1 MVSGFFVLARWRA
14 TFQLGWFGLAWL
26 IPGLCPAAEAPR
38 SAAQPTA
45 MNMAVLS
52 QVAQV
57 RGLSESE
64 AERRHPVHIRGVVTF
79 YDPSWGVLFVQDA
92 TGGIFV
98 RPPSERLP
106 LTSGSLVDLEGVSGP
121 GSFAPIILEPR
132 ISVTG
137 QGPLPSPP
145 VASWPGLVTGRRDG
159 QWVRIGGIVR
169 SVTEE
174 DGHANLEVSVNGGR
188 VKASLPGY
196 TGANLPSH
204 LLDARVQLQGVCA
217 SRFNPQPQLKGVR
230 LLVPSLTNVIVQE
243 PAPANPFATPVEPIK
258 NLKQLG
264 PEPAIDHR
272 LHIQGMVTHQLP
284 SSNFYI
290 KDDSGSIL
298 IQTRQQT
305 RLQSGERVDALG
317 FPATVDGHVVLQDAA
332 FRSLG
337 LGRPATPEAVSEP
350 ELFENDHHGE
360 LVQIDGMLLDS
371 LRRPDGL
378 VLAIQEANF
387 ILDAQW
393 QTTNTSVVLP
403 SLGKGSRLRLTGI
416 CSVRRGDSGEQ
427 FIRILLRTP
436 ADIVVLKRAS
446 WWTPARAGKVLS
458 VLGVGILAAL
468 GWIISLR
475 SRMRLSDITL
485 HTLVEASPLAVIAT
499 DRKSRI
505 TVWNQAAAQ
514 LYGWPATETLGRELP
529 FIPEEKPG
537 EHQDLY
543 RRILQGESFHE
554 IERRCHTKDGLTVD
568 VRMSG
573 APLRNGDGAIV
584 GAVAFTADISE
595 RKKAEETLRLNEARL
610 DALVRLAQMQN
621 ASLKEIVL
629 FALEEGVRLTKSR
642 IGYVAFTNDDET
654 VLTMYAWSG
663 EAMKECAIKDK
674 PLVYPIEKT
683 GLWGEAIRQRKPVV
697 TNDYAAP
704 NPCKK
709 GTPDGH
715 VRMDR
720 HMNVPI
726 FDGPHIVAVAGVGNK
741 VEAYDGS
748 DIGQLTLLMEG
759 MWNLVK
765 RKRSED
771 ALRQSEAR
779 LVMSQRIGKV
789 GSWELDLRNQE
800 LIWSG
805 ETYRIFGLER
815 GSAKPTRD
823 LFFSMIHPDDR
834 ALVTQARETALAGE
848 AAYGIDHRIV
858 WRDETERFVHEEAEV
873 VWDDQHQPLKMVG
886 TVQDIT
892 ERKQL
897 EAQLRQ
903 AQKMEAIGQLAGGVA
918 HDFNNILTVILGH
931 VGLLVSRNHWPADIL
946 DSIKQIGSSADRA
959 ANLTR
964 QLLAFSRRQ
973 VLQMRWLD
981 LNELLANV
989 AKMLQRLLGEHIAL
1003 EFHFGP
1009 DLPGIEADPGMI
1021 EQIVINLA
1029 VNARD
1034 AMPKGGKLLIGT
1046 SQIQVEPD
1054 FVERNPECRAG
1065 RFLCLAVEDTGC
1077 GMSQAVLNRLFE
1089 PFFTTKEVGKGTG
1102 LGLAT
1107 VYGIVKQH
1115 QGWIDVNSAVGQ
1127 GSIFRI
1133 FLPISAHRAAPPTER
1148 PYLAEVTGGK
1158 ERILVVED
1166 EPSLR
1171 HLVSACLRHQGY
1183 QVWEAANGIEALKI
1197 WQQHRHQ
1204 MDLLLTDMVM
1214 PEGLTGLEL
1223 AEQLRRDNS
1232 QLKVIYTSG
1241 YSVDL
1246 ATEGL
1251 SLDEGMNYLQ
1261 KPFEPATLVKTIRAC
1276 LDQKPSVA

>member
-159 QWVRIGGIVR
+159 QWVRLGGIVR
-169 SVTEE
+169 SVTED

-243 PAPANPFATPVEPIK
+243 PAPANPFATPVEPIM

-387 ILDAQW
+387 ILDAQL

-514 LYGWPATETLGRELP
+514 LYGWPAAETLGRGLP
-529 FIPEEKPG
+529 YIPEEKLS

-543 RRILQGESFHE
+543 RRIFQGESFHE
-554 IERRCHTKDGLTVD
+554 IELRCRTKNGLTVD

-610 DALVRLAQMQN
+610 
-621 ASLKEIVL
+621 
-629 FALEEGVRLTKSR
+629 
-642 IGYVAFTNDDET
+642 
-654 VLTMYAWSG
+654 
-663 EAMKECAIKDK
+663 
-674 PLVYPIEKT
+674 
-683 GLWGEAIRQRKPVV
+683 
-697 TNDYAAP
+697 
-704 NPCKK
+704 
-709 GTPDGH
+709 
-715 VRMDR
+715 
-720 HMNVPI
+720 
-726 FDGPHIVAVAGVGNK
+726 
-741 VEAYDGS
+741 
-748 DIGQLTLLMEG
+748 
-759 MWNLVK
+759 
-765 RKRSED
+765 
-771 ALRQSEAR
+771 
-779 LVMSQRIGKV
+779 VMSQRIGKV

-805 ETYRIFGLER
+805 ETYRIFGLEQ
-815 GSAKPTRD
+815 GAAKPTRD

-946 DSIKQIGSSADRA
+946 DSIKQIGASADRA

-1046 SQIQVEPD
+1046 SQIEVEPD